1 MRPQEIRGFGQ
12 LADDP
17 GDEAQIHLGVVLPKM
32 GQSRETAAG
41 RSQQQLLVVPAWPP
55 VQGG

>member
-1 MRPQEIRGFGQ
+1 MRPGEIIRGFGQ

-17 GDEAQIHLGVVLPKM
+17 GDEAQIHLGVALPKEM

-41 RSQQQLLVVPAWPP
+41 MSQQQ
-55 VQGG
+55 